1 LSVSRH
7 VLLIKPDGTLW
18 SWGKQLFG
26 EFGHGKTGLQEQENP
41 KQVGGDNDWV
51 SVEAAENISF
61 GIKKD
66 GSLWAWGRNY
76 DAFPKR
82 IYPDQKWKSIV
93 AHEDLLVATT
103 TEGEIYT
110 SNHYSSNDI
119 SPIIGGP
126 RNSKWID
133 LTAGYRHFLGITAK
147 EDLWAW
153 GKGGMSNHCGQMGL
167 GNKTPP
173 AIDLSPIR
181 VGKDSNWASVSAKGN
196 HSLAIKKDGTIWA
209 WGHNHSG
216 QVGNGSRSFDG
227 VLKPVQ
233 IGRENNWKFIAAGQ
247 SFSTAIKTDGTIW
260 GWGNQIFT
268 EPTKLSSES
277 DWIDIRAG
285 TGHTFALKRDQ
296 TLWHFD
302 ASSPRGMT
310 EPPVKVLDLTSPANA
325 SAPPKD
331 TNPTENP
338 STKVSL
344 SAATKDQPFT
354 NSLGMKFVPIP
365 GTSLFFSIYETRT
378 SEYKKF
384 IVESGKGFNLGYKN
398 ETANADYP
406 ARASRNGG
414 SGKDANTEFFCAWLT
429 ERDRKLGKLSKDW
442 EYRLPSIEE
451 WKTAAALD
459 SVEVNNQTT
468 SDDKNLKAVG
478 SGKPNKFGLY
488 DVAGN
493 AWELTLDNASKSLT
507 KMAALV
513 GGSPRPLAGGYTNG
527 AEGFR
532 CIIAKVKAEKPTPDT
547 ESKKPETTTAQ
558 TFENTLGMKFV
569 FVKEAGVYFSIWE
582 TRVKDFKAYTNAK
595 NIDPKKWEPV
605 IYPQTAVHPVVNTN
619 WEDSVAFCEW
629 LTKKELAEGK
639 LKPRQ
644 AYRLPTDSEWSVAVG
659 LTDKLDSTINKRKT
673 EIAGVYPWGKQ
684 WPPPKGAG
692 NYHEELKVDS
702 FNDRTAPVGS
712 FKVNKYGIYDL
723 GGNVSEWCQDLMEL
737 SDQKWH
743 IKRGATYDNHDPKVL
758 ASSARFPWRRMFA
771 EPQRIGGVIFDRSRS
786 VSVGF
791 RCVIT
796 KHGSHG
802 ETK

>member
-1 LSVSRH
+1 MQVFVSREGQTSGPYSVDQIKDYLDQGILFPHDLAYHEGLENWTALSEIIKVESPAIPITEPAPIHAEKPPTAIKPKPKQKIVIAVAAVIAILGVVSASVWFLMSKKDQNTQAQKGPEAPIKTSPNPEPTTPEPTTPEPMPNGSNRLNLSVSRH

-26 EFGHGKTGLQEQENP
+26 EFGHGKTGLQEQESP
-41 KQVGGDNDWV
+41 KQVGEDNDWV
-51 SVEAAENISF
+51 SIEAAEYMSF

-66 GSLWAWGRNY
+66 GSLWAWGRDY

-82 IYPDQKWKSIV
+82 IYPDQKWKSIA

-103 TEGEIYT
+103 TEGEIY
-110 SNHYSSNDI
+110 SSKHYSSNDI

-126 RNSKWID
+126 RNSKWIN
-133 LTAGYRHFLGITAK
+133 LTAGYRHFLGITANG
-147 EDLWAW
+147 DLWTW

-167 GNKTPP
+167 GNKNPP
-173 AIDLSPIR
+173 PFDLSPIKI
-181 VGKDSNWASVSAKGN
+181 GEDSNWASVSAKGN

-233 IGRENNWKFIAAGQ
+233 IGRENTWKFISAGK
-247 SFSTAIKTDGTIW
+247 SFSTAIKSDGTIW
-260 GWGNQIFT
+260 GWGSNIT
-268 EPTKLSSES
+268 KPTNISSDS
-277 DWIDIRAG
+277 DWIGVCAG
-285 TGHTFALKRDQ
+285 AIHTLALKRDQ
-296 TLWHFD
+296 TLWLFD
-302 ASSPRGMT
+302 TSTLRGMT
-310 EPPVKVLDLTSPANA
+310 EPPVKILDLTPTLNA
-325 SAPPKD
+325 SAPPKN

-338 STKVSL
+338 STKISL
-344 SAATKDQPFT
+344 STATKDQPFT

-365 GTSLFFSIYETRT
+365 GTDLFFSIYETRT

-384 IVESGKGFNLGYKN
+384 IVESGKGFNFGNEN

-442 EYRLPSIEE
+442 EYRLPTIEE

-459 SVEVNNQTT
+459 SVEVNNQAT

-532 CIIAKVKAEKPTPDT
+532 CIIAKVKE
-547 ESKKPETTTAQ
+547 
-558 TFENTLGMKFV
+558 
-569 FVKEAGVYFSIWE
+569 
-582 TRVKDFKAYTNAK
+582 
-595 NIDPKKWEPV
+595 
-605 IYPQTAVHPVVNTN
+605 
-619 WEDSVAFCEW
+619 
-629 LTKKELAEGK
+629 
-639 LKPRQ
+639 
-644 AYRLPTDSEWSVAVG
+644 
-659 LTDKLDSTINKRKT
+659 
-673 EIAGVYPWGKQ
+673 
-684 WPPPKGAG
+684 
-692 NYHEELKVDS
+692 
-702 FNDRTAPVGS
+702 
-712 FKVNKYGIYDL
+712 
-723 GGNVSEWCQDLMEL
+723 
-737 SDQKWH
+737 
-743 IKRGATYDNHDPKVL
+743 
-758 ASSARFPWRRMFA
+758 
-771 EPQRIGGVIFDRSRS
+771 
-786 VSVGF
+786 
-791 RCVIT
+791 
-796 KHGSHG
+796 
-802 ETK
+802 